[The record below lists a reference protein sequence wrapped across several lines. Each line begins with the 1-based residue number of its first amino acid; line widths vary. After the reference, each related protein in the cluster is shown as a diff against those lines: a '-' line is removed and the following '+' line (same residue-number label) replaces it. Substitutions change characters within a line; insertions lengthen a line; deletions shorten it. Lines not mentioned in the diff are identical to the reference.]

1 MPIEYD
7 SKPAI
12 RKTTDENGKPQ
23 YELIWNVN
31 NAILSVLTEK
41 QFREMITRL
50 QELEAA
56 QGWRNEI
63 YYFPVMRHRVT
74 G

>member
-12 RKTTDENGKPQ
+12 WKRGDDE

-31 NAILSVLTEK
+31 TSILSVLTED
-41 QFREMITRL
+41 QIHDLINRLTEMVTL
-50 QELEAA
+50 PPGQTD
-56 QGWRNEI
+56 I